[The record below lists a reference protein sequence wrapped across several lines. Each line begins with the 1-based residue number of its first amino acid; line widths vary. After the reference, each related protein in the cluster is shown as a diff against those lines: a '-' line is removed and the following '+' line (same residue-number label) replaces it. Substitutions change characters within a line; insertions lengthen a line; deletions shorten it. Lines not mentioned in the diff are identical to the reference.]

1 MLWNTVSGGYE
12 TMDLWPY
19 SFYRT
24 SDTSKAKEPFISDDK
39 TKYKKLWYPWNGGVI
54 WVLKR

>member
-1 MLWNTVSGGYE
+1 MLWNIVSGGYE

-24 SDTSKAKEPFISDDK
+24 SDTKAKEPFISAGK
-39 TKYKKLWYPWNGGVI
+39 TKQKKTQKIVVSLE
-54 WVLKR
+54 